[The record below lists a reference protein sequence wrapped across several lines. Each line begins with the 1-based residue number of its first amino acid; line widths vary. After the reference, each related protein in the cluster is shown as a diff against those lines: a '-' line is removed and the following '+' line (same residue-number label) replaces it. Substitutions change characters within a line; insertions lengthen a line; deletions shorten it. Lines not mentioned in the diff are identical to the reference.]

1 MAHQRNLPAP
11 SLTSD
16 SEHPSAPSDRVI
28 IAGAGGAAVWVL
40 TWLTVQ
46 LHGGF
51 SWLPPLL
58 TGLR

>member
-1 MAHQRNLPAP
+1 MAHQQSLPAP

-16 SEHPSAPSDRVI
+16 SEQPSAPSDRVI
-28 IAGAGGAAVWVL
+28 VAGAGGATVWVL

-51 SWLPPLL
+51 GSLLPLL